1 MTRQQLTFL
10 LVSIIVMSAC
20 KEKTAKKNALAHDSI
35 PVRIMPIR
43 QDSIQPVF
51 QTSGHFTTGDETPL
65 SFKNGGIVQHIY
77 VDEGAAIKAGQLLA
91 TVYAADVS
99 AALSKAQLQVEKT
112 QRDYTRAV
120 NLYRDSVATLEQK
133 QNAKTALQAA
143 QHQVELAQFN
153 QKHSEIR
160 ALHDGYVLERYL
172 NEGQMAGPGTPVFL
186 VNSPEKGQ
194 WKFKTDVS
202 AQQWASIRIGDS
214 ATVTIDAVQGV
225 LIPAKVVEKSESVN
239 PKTGGFTLKLV
250 VENTTDLPLATGL
263 FGEAKLYSSQ
273 QKEVWQIP
281 FGALLDGHS
290 NSAYVFVTNDKKHAQ
305 RVKVH
310 VSEVHHDNVIV
321 DSGLAQAKYLII
333 SGSAY
338 LEDGAVITL
347 INP

>member
-10 LVSIIVMSAC
+10 LVSIIMMSAC
-20 KEKTAKKNALAHDSI
+20 KEEAAKKNALEHNSI
-35 PVRIMPIR
+35 PVQIMPIQR
-43 QDSIQPVF
+43 DTIQPVF

-77 VDEGAAIKAGQLLA
+77 VDEGEAIKAGQLLA

-99 AALSKAQLQVEKT
+99 AALSNAQLQLEKA

-133 QNAKTALQAA
+133 QNTKTALQAA
-143 QHQVELAQFN
+143 QHQVDLAQFN

-186 VNSPEKGQ
+186 VNSPKEGQ

-202 AQQWASIRIGDS
+202 AQQWAAIQINDS
-214 ATVTIDAVQGV
+214 AELTIDAVPGKI
-225 LIPAKVVEKSESVN
+225 IPAKVVEKSESVN
-239 PKTGGFTLKLV
+239 PQTGGFTLKLV
-250 VENTTDLPLATGL
+250 VENTADLPLATGL

-273 QKEVWQIP
+273 QKVVWQIP
-281 FGALLDGHS
+281 FDALLDGHS
-290 NSAYVFVTNDKKHAQ
+290 NSAYVFVTNDKKHAK
-305 RVKVH
+305 RIKVH
-310 VSEVHHDNVIV
+310 VSEVRPDNVIV

-338 LEDGAVITL
+338 LEDGAAINL